1 MSCAYLCRAAAR
13 NFTASQKAPRQYRT
27 NLTSISHRGSPSV
40 ASPLRHH
47 CYGLNPC
54 YHGLIGCAL
63 LHIWL
68 SITLMGC
75 SNTLMGYP
83 PPHPS
88 TSSWLRCASDTRG
101 FAPCLDTPRRRSAA
115 AAMAPPRCGTS
126 PVLCRGI
133 NGLCHSVAV
142 TCCAPLIKF
151 IDHCCDAPYII
162 YNKNLFPPAT
172 QVTCCAPLIKFID
185 HCCDAPYI
193 IYNKNL
199 FPPATQVTC
208 RDIKGQTVPRHRC

>member
-1 MSCAYLCRAAAR
+1 MWLQNELLWYAERTRREATGGVGLSCAYLCRAAAR
-13 NFTASQKAPRQYRT
+13 NFTASQKDPRQYRT

-88 TSSWLRCASDTRG
+88 TSSWLRCASDTWASPRVSTLRV
-101 FAPCLDTPRRRSAA
+101 AARQPPLWLRHAAAPRR
-115 AAMAPPRCGTS
+115 C
-126 PVLCRGI
+126 
-133 NGLCHSVAV
+133 SVAASMG
-142 TCCAPLIKF
+142 CATPSQLR
-151 IDHCCDAPYII
+151 A
-162 YNKNLFPPAT
+162 A
-172 QVTCCAPLIKFID
+172 
-185 HCCDAPYI
+185 
-193 IYNKNL
+193 
-199 FPPATQVTC
+199 
-208 RDIKGQTVPRHRC
+208 HR

>member
-1 MSCAYLCRAAAR
+1 MYFQSTTAARGFATTLSSLRKLQNELLWLQNELLWYAERTRREATGGVGLSCIYLCRAAAR
-13 NFTASQKAPRQYRT
+13 NFTASQKDPRQYRT

-40 ASPLRHH
+40 ASSLCHH

-75 SNTLMGYP
+75 SNIFMGYP

-88 TSSWLRCASDTRG
+88 TSSWLRCAS
-101 FAPCLDTPRRRSAA
+101 
-115 AAMAPPRCGTS
+115 

-133 NGLCHSVAV
+133 NGLCRSVAV

-151 IDHCCDAPYII
+151 IDHCY
-162 YNKNLFPPAT
+162 
-172 QVTCCAPLIKFID
+172 
-185 HCCDAPYI
+185 DAPYI

-208 RDIKGQTVPRHRC
+208 RGIKGQTVPRHRC